1 MGHHSNTGTLIVVT
15 ALLGIATAWAP
26 IAIESGRLHAPPVPA
41 VDLGVSLA
49 APVITPEAIQE
60 RGTEILGG
68 VNYLLAAGALL
79 VCFCAIVV
87 LSFMRAES
95 RSKEILVHR
104 AVGAK
109 RRQLITRGVRESGL
123 LALTAAVLGSVLGLL
138 ILNYAVAS
146 WPGRFEPGGLLAFLW
161 LPVVI
166 GVTIALGILIP
177 LKAMGDMRPSV
188 PPLTPLLAPALCALQ
203 LAVCFAVM
211 VNAKQ
216 VGHEARSLVGKDRAE
231 TENNGSVF
239 QLAMPALPAERS
251 QQLSELITRSGV
263 ADLFDVASL
272 SSPGALNGLG
282 TVNTVITECGACSQ
296 GGIATPLRPV
306 PVSLSVV
313 SADTFRALNATLLE
327 GRWLSDKDDWTAQ
340 RVAVITRGLARA
352 HFQNGQA
359 IGRGIQLGQG
369 RNNRY
374 TVVGVVEDPTLH
386 GLGGALQPAYGVY
399 ASVLQLPP
407 TVVDF
412 LVRPRRAVAWSSVL
426 AWLPTGSLQEALSEQ
441 QWRARLAAP
450 IGWFGGTLLFNGA
463 AVVFVALLG
472 IALSMSIWVGAMLPE
487 LAVRRC
493 VGARRRDVLRHI
505 AGRSARVAIVG
516 VVLGLLLAEL
526 TAGPLSSII
535 PGVELFDAQ
544 GILQIAL
551 LTIAVMALGVSVPA
565 WRACRLDPVEVLAK
579 HGD

>member
-1 MGHHSNTGTLIVVT
+1 MGHHSKTAALIVVT
-15 ALLGIATAWAP
+15 AMLGIATAWAP

-49 APVITPEAIQE
+49 GPVITPAAIQE

-104 AVGAK
+104 AVGAS
-109 RRQLITRGVRESGL
+109 RRQLMTRGVLESGL
-123 LALTAAVLGSVLGLL
+123 LALTAAVLGSILGLL
-138 ILNYAVAS
+138 ILNYAIAA
-146 WPGRFEPGGLLAFLW
+146 WPGTFEPRGLLASLW

-177 LKAMGDMRPSV
+177 LKAMGSMRPSV

-216 VGHEARSLVGKDRAE
+216 VGHEARSLLGDGRADE
-231 TENNGSVF
+231 HNGRVF
-239 QLAMPALPAERS
+239 QLAIPASPSERS
-251 QQLSELITRSGV
+251 HQLAELITRSGV

-327 GRWLSDKDDWTAQ
+327 GRWLSDKDDWKAQ
-340 RVAVITRGLARA
+340 RVAVITRRLARA

-426 AWLPTGSLQEALSEQ
+426 AWLPRGSLKEALSEQ

-472 IALSMSIWVGAMLPE
+472 IAMSMSIWVGAMLPE

-493 VGARRRDVLRHI
+493 VGARRRAVFRHI
-505 AGRSARVAIVG
+505 AGRSARVAIAG
-516 VVLGLLLAEL
+516 GILGLLLAEL
-526 TAGPLSSII
+526 TADPLSAII
-535 PGVELFDAQ
+535 PGIEPFDAH
-544 GILQIAL
+544 GVFQIAL
-551 LTIAVMALGVSVPA
+551 LTLAVMALGLSVPA
-565 WRACRLDPVEVLAK
+565 WRACRLDPVEVLSK